1 MNFLGDTIPNQKA
14 ICKFYKKLRKE
25 VLEKHLWYVEPYENI
40 WVLSESLY
48 FQSNQSRT
56 IKKSYFFIT
65 LCFFVC
71 KFSFND
77 MFFSSFLDCL
87 LFFVFNRS
95 DFDNISFHLSI
106 RSLMMLLTTP
116 ETPRPLHPFFSFF
129 FENAHQDIFVVI
141 HPLINFQLFFRPL
154 FLHFLLLQA
163 RE

>member
-1 MNFLGDTIPNQKA
+1 MNFLQKVA
-14 ICKFYKKLRKE
+14 KRSSRKTSVIC
-25 VLEKHLWYVEPYENI
+25 WTYENI